1 MSSETKN
8 GKLRTEVKM
17 PPLFENAVKA
27 TATASTKVTFSLSG
41 VLMLESLRQ
50 GDGEFQANL
59 AYVLRSRLG
68 EEKGSL
74 HL

>member
-1 MSSETKN
+1 
-8 GKLRTEVKM
+8 M

-27 TATASTKVTFSLSG
+27 TATASTKVTVSLSG

-50 GDGEFQANL
+50 GDGEFQVNL
-59 AYVLRSRLG
+59 AYVLRSCLG

>member
-1 MSSETKN
+1 
-8 GKLRTEVKM
+8 M
-17 PPLFENAVKA
+17 PPFFENAVKT
-27 TATASTKVTFSLSG
+27 TATASIKVAFSSSG
-41 VLMLESLRQ
+41 VLILERLRQ

-59 AYVLRSRLG
+59 AYVLRSCLG

>member
-1 MSSETKN
+1 MKT
-8 GKLRTEVKM
+8 
-17 PPLFENAVKA
+17 
-27 TATASTKVTFSLSG
+27 TATASIKVAFSSSG
-41 VLMLESLRQ
+41 VLMLERLRQ

-59 AYVLRSRLG
+59 VYVLRSCLG

>member
-17 PPLFENAVKA
+17 PPFFENAVKT

-41 VLMLESLRQ
+41 VLMLERLRQ
-50 GDGEFQANL
+50 GDGEF
-59 AYVLRSRLG
+59 
-68 EEKGSL
+68 
-74 HL
+74 